1 MIGIIDY
8 GLGNVH
14 AFANIY
20 ERLNIPVMLAKTE
33 TDLEKVSHIILPGVG
48 SFDWAMKCLIKSGMR
63 DKLDYLVIESK
74 LPVLGVCVG
83 MQIMAKKSDEGLAK
97 GLGWVNANVLSFK
110 ADNIQSATKC
120 PHLGWNNVLPK
131 VKSNLFHKLDKNSS
145 FYFLHSY
152 YLFPENPNDIIAQTN
167 YGGLFTSAVSN
178 QNIYGVQFHPE
189 KSHDWGVQ
197 LLKNFAGL

>member
-63 DKLDYLVIESK
+63 DKLDYLVIDSK

-131 VKSNLFHKLDKNSS
+131 VKSNLFHKLDKNSI

>member
-48 SFDWAMKCLIKSGMR
+48 AFDWAMKCLTKSGMR
-63 DKLDYLVIESK
+63 DKLDYLVIDSK

-97 GLGWVNANVLSFK
+97 GLGWVNANVLSFES
-110 ADNIQSATKC
+110 DC
-120 PHLGWNNVLPK
+120 R
-131 VKSNLFHKLDKNSS
+131 
-145 FYFLHSY
+145 
-152 YLFPENPNDIIAQTN
+152 
-167 YGGLFTSAVSN
+167 
-178 QNIYGVQFHPE
+178 
-189 KSHDWGVQ
+189 
-197 LLKNFAGL
+197 